1 VARRGGDD
9 DDELCGMGW
18 DKISFLSRFFST
30 PARPGTVSWP
40 GPFNSATVYWLEGV
54 QVSCCVGRAP
64 GFGSWLRLRLFCYSQ
79 QCCCVVGT
87 KIERERAMGGR
98 TKGDS
103 HLNIVEIYIAMSFV
117 FLLFFILKLK
127 VHFSN
132 NSIVSRNWIYHL
144 QSLYTWYNYMLTEK
158 GIQLVS

>member
-1 VARRGGDD
+1 
-9 DDELCGMGW
+9 
-18 DKISFLSRFFST
+18 
-30 PARPGTVSWP
+30 VSWP

-64 GFGSWLRLRLFCYSQ
+64 GFGSWLLARFLLFAAMLLRHGDQGSK
-79 QCCCVVGT
+79 V
-87 KIERERAMGGR
+87 ERERAMGGR

-103 HLNIVEIYIAMSFV
+103 HLNIVEIYIVMSYV

-132 NSIVSRNWIYHL
+132 NSIISRN
-144 QSLYTWYNYMLTEK
+144 
-158 GIQLVS
+158 